1 MKFDTT
7 LSDDSDVEVTFYT
20 FLADIEI
27 ESIVDHVGTDY
38 LDVISAQEMRRIE
51 EMCRREMGI
60 DITGWE
66 DLDYVRQSDGCWRFY
81 DE

>member
-27 ESIVDHVGTDY
+27 ESIVDQVGTDY

-51 EMCRREMGI
+51 DMCRREMSL
-60 DITGWE
+60 DIGWE
-66 DLDYVRQSDGCWRFY
+66 GLDYIRQSDGCWRFY